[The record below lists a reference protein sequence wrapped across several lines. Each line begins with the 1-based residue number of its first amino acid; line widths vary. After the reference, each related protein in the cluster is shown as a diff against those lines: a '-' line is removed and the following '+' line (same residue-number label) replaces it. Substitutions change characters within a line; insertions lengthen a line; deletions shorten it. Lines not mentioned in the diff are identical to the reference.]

1 MLPFDDLLDLLP
13 LPLLD
18 FAEVQLGFESTECQ
32 VGGECQTGLC
42 DGFFVGGGG
51 FDQPPWGFL
60 VGRRVGFDVI

>member
-18 FAEVQLGFESTECQ
+18 FAECQ
-32 VGGECQTGLC
+32 VGGECHTGLC

-60 VGRRVGFDVI
+60 VGRRVGFDVIGR